1 MPTAGLALPASRQ
14 PGYTPLA
21 LGPAERAAARRAA
34 RATMRAYARPQARPR
49 AWWKQLRPHLS
60 GAAQAAY
67 AGTDPAVIPARAVTG
82 PASLTPASLP
92 ALARV
97 AVPTDA
103 GIYLVLLRRSPGQPW
118 TVERIVAP
126 EVAD

>member
-1 MPTAGLALPASRQ
+1 
-14 PGYTPLA
+14 
-21 LGPAERAAARRAA
+21 
-34 RATMRAYARPQARPR
+34 MRAYARPDRSPR

-60 GAAQAAY
+60 STAQAAY
-67 AGTDPAVIPARAVTG
+67 ARTDPAVIPARAVTG

-103 GIYLVLLRRSPGQPW
+103 GIYLVILRRSPGQPW
-118 TVERIVAP
+118 TAERIAAP
-126 EVAD
+126 EVVD

>member
-1 MPTAGLALPASRQ
+1 M
-14 PGYTPLA
+14 A
-21 LGPAERAAARRAA
+21 LGPVEREAARRAA
-34 RATMRAYARPQARPR
+34 RATMQAYARPGASPR

-60 GAAQAAY
+60 GSAQAAY

-82 PASLTPASLP
+82 PAALTPASLP

-118 TVERIVAP
+118 AVERIVAP